1 MLASVSISHAT
12 IQGSLTPRSD
22 LSDTNQKNTDLE
34 TNAKDKIKSESSKL
48 VKKATE
54 DLTQQD
60 QQKVQQLKNRDL
72 EVKAHEQAHLSAA
85 GSIAVG
91 GARFTFTTGPNG
103 VRYATGGEV
112 SIDTSPIKGDPAA
125 TLKKADA
132 IRRAALAPARPSSQ
146 DQRVASNANSMS
158 EKARVDLIKLNQEQD
173 KELKVSK
180 ESEESGEEDQ
190 VENETDDTNTSNTI
204 EPPPTMGSLL
214 DISV

>member
-1 MLASVSISHAT
+1 MLASVSNAHST
-12 IQGSLTPRSD
+12 IQGSQMPQQN
-22 LSDTNQKNTDLE
+22 LSDANRRENALE

-48 VKKATE
+48 VKKATK

-60 QQKVQQLKNRDL
+60 QQKIQQLKNRDL

-91 GARFTFTTGPNG
+91 GARFTYATGPNG
-103 VRYATGGEV
+103 VRYAIGGEV
-112 SIDTSPIKGDPAA
+112 SIDTSPVKGDPAA

-146 DQRVASNANSMS
+146 DQKVASNANTMS
-158 EKARVDLIKLNQEQD
+158 EKARVDLIKLTQELD
-173 KELKVSK
+173 RELKTTEDSDT
-180 ESEESGEEDQ
+180 EDQ
-190 VENETDDTNTSNTI
+190 SEQAENNVNSSDAVEPSSPTNSR
-204 EPPPTMGSLL
+204 L

>member
-1 MLASVSISHAT
+1 MLASVSNSHST
-12 IQGSLTPRSD
+12 LQGSQSSQQVAPDENR
-22 LSDTNQKNTDLE
+22 KNTDLE
-34 TNAKDKIKSESSKL
+34 ANAKDKIKSETSKL
-48 VKKATE
+48 VKKATK

-91 GARFTFTTGPNG
+91 GARFTYTTGPNG

-112 SIDTSPIKGDPAA
+112 SIDTSPVKGDPAA

-132 IRRAALAPARPSSQ
+132 IRRAALAPARPSAQ
-146 DQRVASNANSMS
+146 DQQVASNANSMS

-173 KELKVSK
+173 KELKVSEK
-180 ESEESGEEDQ
+180 KEESGEEDQ
-190 VENETDDTNTSNTI
+190 VENETDDTNINNTN
-204 EPPPTMGSLL
+204 EPPPTTGTLL
-214 DISV
+214 NISV